1 MLSAIYNALSELVYN
16 LTPSFVMD
24 FFCVTQQDPISYAL
38 GSLYDQIGDDNIL
51 LKKNLNPFSSSQN
64 ITVIKG
70 DTHNIHQVA
79 SYGEGT
85 HFDEAARKPLD
96 IIKHMA
102 GTENIINLNSHKSVK
117 ERKNIKPFLSEENA
131 LNQAFLLSKKLFD
144 KTIFEWRDKVSLQ
157 DMMSYLVCNLV
168 GQCVLG
174 LDEISMQDAQLVR
187 QAGIEIGKG
196 DIHSASYQMLCNNM
210 AELNQRLLKQHR
222 SKILTT
228 ENYSKNKAALTDH
241 DSESEIDEKL
251 EKGKAISNLLVEAN
265 LSTLMIG
272 GLMEVH
278 QSKEIKTKL
287 MQALFEIDE
296 HNLSEIRK
304 LKYLDCVFKES
315 LRFMSPTPYI
325 VRQTSQPTT
334 LNIKNQAGENR
345 LYSIPSNTLLFAPI
359 RRIHH
364 DAKYWEQPHKFIPE
378 RFNDATRKEYF
389 APFSVGQ
396 RSCPTQS
403 HFTEVAFKAVMM
415 SSLKYEFEFDFDFDN
430 EVHVIAANDLKNTN
444 EMTLRR

>member
-1 MLSAIYNALSELVYN
+1 MLSAVYKILSELAYN

-24 FFCVTQQDPISYAL
+24 FFQWTEQDPISYAL

-51 LKKNLNPFSSSQN
+51 LKKNLNPFSSSPN

-70 DTHNIHQVA
+70 GIHNIHQVT
-79 SYGEGT
+79 SYGEGA
-85 HFDEAARKPLD
+85 HFDAAARKPLD
-96 IIKHMA
+96 VIKHMA
-102 GTENIINLNSHKSVK
+102 GTENIINLNSHESVK
-117 ERKNIKPFLSEENA
+117 ERKNIKPFLSEETA
-131 LNQAFLLSKKLFD
+131 INQAFSLSQKLFD
-144 KTIFEWRDKVSLQ
+144 KTIIEWRDKVSLE

-196 DIHSASYQMLCNNM
+196 DIHSESYLMLCNNM
-210 AELNQRLLKQHR
+210 AELNQRLLMQHR
-222 SKILTT
+222 SKILAT
-228 ENYSKNKAALTDH
+228 ENYTKNKAELRDQ
-241 DSESEIDEKL
+241 DSESEINDKL

-265 LSTLMIG
+265 LSTLITG
-272 GLMEVH
+272 GLVEIH
-278 QSKEIKTKL
+278 QSNEIKTKL
-287 MQALFEIDE
+287 MQVLSEIDE
-296 HNLSEIRK
+296 NNLSDLRK
-304 LKYLDCVFKES
+304 SKYLDFVFKES
-315 LRFMSPTPYI
+315 LRLTSPTPYI

-334 LNIKNQAGENR
+334 LNIKNKTGENR

-364 DAKYWEQPHKFIPE
+364 DSEYWEQPDKFIPE
-378 RFNDATRKEYF
+378 RFNDVARKEYF

-403 HFTEVAFKAVMM
+403 HFTEVVFKAVMM
-415 SSLKYEFEFDFDFDN
+415 SSLKYKFDFEN
-430 EVHVIAANDLKNTN
+430 LKNTN